1 MLTSL
6 PPLSCRH
13 HVCLRLH
20 VLTSPSAFVVFVFI
34 VVVVVDAVV
43 VIFVVGANVVVV
55 VFSIIVG
62 VGLFGYIGYFG
73 WYTGGDVRLSD
84 CGCCV

>member
-1 MLTSL
+1 
-6 PPLSCRH
+6 
-13 HVCLRLH
+13 
-20 VLTSPSAFVVFVFI
+20 
-34 VVVVVDAVV
+34 VVDAVV

-55 VFSIIVG
+55 VFSFIVG

-73 WYTGGDVRLSD
+73 WYTGGDVRLSA